1 MAKNLQYEGLKP
13 EAFDQFRSKLQA
25 YGINLSNNSG
35 SFSEKGV
42 SGKYNYNSETEVLE
56 LNDVSVGFPASMMI
70 NLDTLQKRLTETVV
84 QHGGR
89 PKQGMV

>member
-1 MAKNLQYEGLKP
+1 MAKNLRYEGLKP
-13 EAFDQFRSKLQA
+13 EAFNQFKSKLQT
-25 YGINLSNNSG
+25 YGIELPENSG

-42 SGKYNYNSETEVLE
+42 SGKYNYNPETEVLE
-56 LNDVSVGFPASMMI
+56 LNDLSVGFPASMMI
-70 NLDTLQKRLTETVV
+70 NLDTLESRLTQTVV